1 LGLVAGKDEIPQFI
15 QIYGKDR
22 NMTIRIRTW
31 HLAAA
36 LTAIL
41 TLVSLTPAIQAA
53 EADKDIWSDEPTET
67 LKRPRSGE
75 VRFEEFLDRLAK
87 TDPERAKELRKLRK
101 DNPEQFRKEIRQ
113 AFADRRQ
120 MGDRPDGEPRG
131 QSKGGGRSGPGA
143 GPGRMRGGTEPDQER
158 GPEVGRSGRRER
170 WRKHIETRH
179 DEYIKWLEKNFPAEA
194 KKLAKLRE
202 KHLENP
208 EAYIKQVME
217 SRAKFEEIMEA
228 QERNP
233 ELAKV
238 LKEEIEL
245 KSRRHQLLER
255 IRTAQGKK
263 RDKLMQ
269 QLEEIVNIRFD
280 LIVRKKQLRYEH
292 LLRRLARLQ
301 KEVKE
306 REAEVEK
313 LKNKKARLIK
323 ERLEELTGKAEKID
337 WD

>member
-1 LGLVAGKDEIPQFI
+1 MAVVAGKDEIPQFM

-22 NMTIRIRTW
+22 DMTIRIRRW
-31 HLAAA
+31 HSAAA
-36 LTAIL
+36 LVAAVVLLSI
-41 TLVSLTPAIQAA
+41 TPAMQAA
-53 EADKDIWSDEPTET
+53 EADKDIWSDEPTKT

-75 VRFEEFLDRLAK
+75 VKFEEFLDRLAK

-101 DNPEQFRKEIRQ
+101 DNPEQFRKEVRE
-113 AFADRRQ
+113 AFAKKRR
-120 MGDRPDGEPRG
+120 MGDRPGGEPRG
-131 QSKGGGRSGPGA
+131 QGRGGSGRSGPVT
-143 GPGRMRGGTEPDQER
+143 GPGRMQAGTGPDQER
-158 GPEVGRSGRRER
+158 AGVGRSDRRER

-202 KHLENP
+202 KDPENP
-208 EAYIKQVME
+208 EAYIKHVME
-217 SRAKFEEIMEA
+217 SRAKFGEIMETE
-228 QERNP
+228 ERNP

-245 KSRRHQLLER
+245 KSRRHQLLEK

-263 RDKLMQ
+263 RDNLMQ
-269 QLEEIVNIRFD
+269 QLEEIVNRRFD

-292 LLRRLARLQ
+292 LLRRLERLQ

-323 ERLEELTGKAEKID
+323 ERLEELTGKVEKID